1 MSGNVVA
8 AVGWI
13 FAGMVALGSGL
24 LTWAT
29 LGLVG
34 DAVAALVR
42 WRWGALRWLRK
53 PATMP
58 AATGERPSGGIPIPA
73 ALTAAG
79 LLLAALARDVVL
91 SPWLLLLGGGLARWW
106 KGYARRRRRD
116 TPTAHVLRLLQL
128 LNNYLRGSVVGALS
142 RAVDRM
148 EEGKVRDA
156 VEAAVR
162 AHVTGTPWSRALQP
176 MTGLDPF
183 LDRLALLLTAAP
195 QMEEESVREGIEGLI
210 REITARERL
219 EAEVGAELVLLKA
232 TVRFLAVADIVAVV
246 ASLLIPA
253 WRDFFT
259 STMARRGTFVVASLT
274 SAAAFVYFSEEIE
287 ALREEL

>member
-1 MSGNVVA
+1 MSGNVVTI
-8 AVGWI
+8 VGWL
-13 FAGMVALGSGL
+13 FAGMIALGSSL
-24 LTWAT
+24 LTWAA
-29 LGLVG
+29 LALAG
-34 DAVAALVR
+34 DAAAALVR
-42 WRWGALRWLRK
+42 WRWKGLRWSHRPK
-53 PATMP
+53 MP
-58 AATGERPSGGIPIPA
+58 AMSPTGGEPDGISM

-79 LLLAALARDVVL
+79 LLLAALARDAVL
-91 SPWLLLLGGGLARWW
+91 SLWLLLLGGGLARWW
-106 KGYARRRRRD
+106 KGYVRRRRRD

-142 RAVDRM
+142 RAADRM
-148 EEGKVRDA
+148 DEGRVRDA

-162 AHVTGTPWSRALQP
+162 AHVTGTPWDRALQR

-183 LDRLALLLTAAP
+183 LDRLALLLMAAP
-195 QMEEESVREGIEGLI
+195 QMEEESVREGIESLI

-232 TVRFLAVADIVAVV
+232 TVRFLAVADVVAVV

>member
-1 MSGNVVA
+1 M
-8 AVGWI
+8 
-13 FAGMVALGSGL
+13 
-24 LTWAT
+24 
-29 LGLVG
+29 
-34 DAVAALVR
+34 
-42 WRWGALRWLRK
+42 
-53 PATMP
+53 
-58 AATGERPSGGIPIPA
+58 
-73 ALTAAG
+73 
-79 LLLAALARDVVL
+79 
-91 SPWLLLLGGGLARWW
+91 
-106 KGYARRRRRD
+106 
-116 TPTAHVLRLLQL
+116 